1 MNVHRFFVNR
11 STLVVLIT
19 CLLSAS
25 ALRAQT
31 LAGREKLAESPQPQ
45 LEATVFP
52 LTNAPST
59 IKVIFNNLTGGS
71 VRVVIRDDK
80 GKTVYTEFESIA
92 RYRRHFDLS
101 GLPNGQYTV
110 ELSKKNEHYTQ
121 AFAIV
126 EPPIASY
133 VTLIDQ
139 PARKTPGQPV
149 DKKLIVSQ

>member
-1 MNVHRFFVNR
+1 MNVNRVFLSR
-11 STLVVLIT
+11 STLAVLIT

-31 LAGREKLAESPQPQ
+31 VVGQEKPAESPAQ
-45 LEATVFP
+45 LEAAVYP
-52 LTNAPST
+52 SVNPPST
-59 IKVIFNNLTGGS
+59 IKVVFNNLTGGS

-80 GKTVYTEFESIA
+80 GKTVYSEFESIA

-101 GLPNGQYTV
+101 ALPNGQYTV
-110 ELSKKNEHYTQ
+110 ELSKKNGYYTQ

-126 EPPIASY
+126 EPPIASHIA
-133 VTLIDQ
+133 LIDQ
-139 PARKTPGQPV
+139 PARKTPEQPV